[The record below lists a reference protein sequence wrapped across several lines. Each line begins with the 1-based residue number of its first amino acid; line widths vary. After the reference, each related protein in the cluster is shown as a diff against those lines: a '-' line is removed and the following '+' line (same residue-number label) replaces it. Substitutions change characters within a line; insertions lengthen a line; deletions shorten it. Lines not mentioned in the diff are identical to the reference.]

1 MKNILTKLIFIIGL
15 GAMLSGCATS
25 TLWTNTND
33 LATGDKIE
41 TVTREKT
48 IDSDEIIALGQ
59 DKNSGRVLIFGK
71 KYLIH
76 LHETSS
82 EEIQK
87 LTNAKFSNPFYINN
101 AIEVISKDDTEL
113 KYVKAD
119 FSLQYK
125 VTNELEKGKM
135 KKLGFMCN
143 EASCA
148 KNLELTGDI
157 YSLTNKAQIHRPSKQ
172 LAKSLPFKLK
182 QQTSNIRYKPSSQAE
197 GVVKAVGLTPLAL
210 LLDVVTLPIQ
220 IMFLTNN

>member
-59 DKNSGRVLIFGK
+59 DKNSGKVLIFGK

-87 LTNAKFSNPFYINN
+87 LTNAKLSNPFYINN

-135 KKLGFMCN
+135 KKLGFMCK

-157 YSLTNKAQIHRPSKQ
+157 YSLTDKAHIHLPNKQ

-182 QQTSNIRYKPSSQAE
+182 QQTSNIRYKTSSQAE

>member
-1 MKNILTKLIFIIGL
+1 MKNILTKLVFIIGL

-59 DKNSGRVLIFGK
+59 DKNSGKVLIFGK

-87 LTNAKFSNPFYINN
+87 LTNAKFNNPFYINN

-157 YSLTNKAQIHRPSKQ
+157 YSLTDKAQIHRPSKQ

-182 QQTSNIRYKPSSQAE
+182 QQTSNIRYKTSSQAE

>member
-1 MKNILTKLIFIIGL
+1 MKNILTKLVFIIGL

-25 TLWTNTND
+25 TLQTNTND

-41 TVTREKT
+41 TVTKEKT

-101 AIEVISKDDTEL
+101 AIEVISEDHTEL

-125 VTNELEKGKM
+125 VTNELEKGKI

-157 YSLTNKAQIHRPSKQ
+157 YSLTDKAQIHRPSKQ

-182 QQTSNIRYKPSSQAE
+182 QQTSNIRYKTSSQAE

>member
-33 LATGDKIE
+33 LATGDKTE
-41 TVTREKT
+41 TVTRKKT

-59 DKNSGRVLIFGK
+59 DKNSGKVLIFGK

-157 YSLTNKAQIHRPSKQ
+157 YSLTDKAQIHRPNKQ

-182 QQTSNIRYKPSSQAE
+182 QQTSNIRYKTSSQAE

>member
-1 MKNILTKLIFIIGL
+1 MKNILTKLVFIIGL

-33 LATGDKIE
+33 LATGDKTE
-41 TVTREKT
+41 TVTKEKT

-87 LTNAKFSNPFYINN
+87 LINAKFSNPFYINN
-101 AIEVISKDDTEL
+101 AIEVISEDHTEL

-148 KNLELTGDI
+148 QNLELTGDI
-157 YSLTNKAQIHRPSKQ
+157 YSLTDKAQIHRPSKQ

-182 QQTSNIRYKPSSQAE
+182 QQTSNIRYKTSSQAE

>member
-1 MKNILTKLIFIIGL
+1 MKNILTKLVFIIGL

-33 LATGDKIE
+33 LATGDKTE

-82 EEIQK
+82 EKIQK

-101 AIEVISKDDTEL
+101 AIEVISDDLTEL

-157 YSLTNKAQIHRPSKQ
+157 YSLTDKAQIHRPSKQ

-182 QQTSNIRYKPSSQAE
+182 QQTSNIRYKTSSQAE

>member
-15 GAMLSGCATS
+15 AAMLSGCATS

-59 DKNSGRVLIFGK
+59 DKNSGKVLIFGK
-71 KYLIH
+71 KYIIH

-101 AIEVISKDDTEL
+101 AII
-113 KYVKAD
+113 
-119 FSLQYK
+119 
-125 VTNELEKGKM
+125 EKHQG
-135 KKLGFMCN
+135 
-143 EASCA
+143 
-148 KNLELTGDI
+148 T
-157 YSLTNKAQIHRPSKQ
+157 
-172 LAKSLPFKLK
+172 
-182 QQTSNIRYKPSSQAE
+182 
-197 GVVKAVGLTPLAL
+197 
-210 LLDVVTLPIQ
+210 
-220 IMFLTNN
+220 

>member
-33 LATGDKIE
+33 LATGDKTE
-41 TVTREKT
+41 TVTKEKT

-87 LTNAKFSNPFYINN
+87 LINAKFSNPFYINN
-101 AIEVISKDDTEL
+101 AIEVISEDHTEL

-157 YSLTNKAQIHRPSKQ
+157 YSLTDKAQIHRPSKQ

-182 QQTSNIRYKPSSQAE
+182 QQTSNIRYKTSSQAE

>member
-1 MKNILTKLIFIIGL
+1 MKNILTKLVFIIGL

-41 TVTREKT
+41 TVMKEKT

-101 AIEVISKDDTEL
+101 AIEVISEDHTEL

-157 YSLTNKAQIHRPSKQ
+157 YSLTDKAQIHRPSKQ

-182 QQTSNIRYKPSSQAE
+182 QQTSNIRYKTSSQAE

>member
-1 MKNILTKLIFIIGL
+1 MKNILAKLVFIIGL
-15 GAMLSGCATS
+15 GAMLSSCATS

-41 TVTREKT
+41 TVTKEKT

-101 AIEVISKDDTEL
+101 AIEVISEDHTEL

-143 EASCA
+143 ETSCA

-157 YSLTNKAQIHRPSKQ
+157 YSLTDKAQIHRPSKQ

-182 QQTSNIRYKPSSQAE
+182 QQTSNIRYKTSSQAE

>member
-1 MKNILTKLIFIIGL
+1 MKNILTKLVFIIGL
-15 GAMLSGCATS
+15 GTMLSGCATS

-101 AIEVISKDDTEL
+101 AIEVISEDHTEL

-157 YSLTNKAQIHRPSKQ
+157 YSLTDKAQIHRPSKQ

-182 QQTSNIRYKPSSQAE
+182 QQTSNIRYKTSSQAE

>member
-33 LATGDKIE
+33 LATGDKTE

-82 EEIQK
+82 EKIQK

-113 KYVKAD
+113 KYVKAN

-157 YSLTNKAQIHRPSKQ
+157 YSLTDKAQIHRPSKQ

-182 QQTSNIRYKPSSQAE
+182 QQTSNIRYKTSSQAE

>member
-1 MKNILTKLIFIIGL
+1 MKNILTKLVFIIGL

-59 DKNSGRVLIFGK
+59 DKNSGKVLIFGK

-87 LTNAKFSNPFYINN
+87 LTNAKLSNPFYINN

-157 YSLTNKAQIHRPSKQ
+157 YSLTDKAQIHRPNKQ

-182 QQTSNIRYKPSSQAE
+182 QQTSNIRYKTSSQA
-197 GVVKAVGLTPLAL
+197 
-210 LLDVVTLPIQ
+210 
-220 IMFLTNN
+220 

>member
-1 MKNILTKLIFIIGL
+1 MKNILTKLVFIIGL

-59 DKNSGRVLIFGK
+59 DKNSGKVLIFGK

-101 AIEVISKDDTEL
+101 AIEVISKDDAEL

-157 YSLTNKAQIHRPSKQ
+157 YSLTDKAQIHRPSKQ

-182 QQTSNIRYKPSSQAE
+182 QQTSNIRYKTSSQAE

>member
-1 MKNILTKLIFIIGL
+1 MKNILTKLVFIIGL

-48 IDSDEIIALGQ
+48 IYSDEIIALGQ
-59 DKNSGRVLIFGK
+59 DKNSGKVLIFGK

-157 YSLTNKAQIHRPSKQ
+157 YSLTDKAQIHRPSKQ

-182 QQTSNIRYKPSSQAE
+182 QQTSNIRYKTSSQAE

>member
-33 LATGDKIE
+33 LATGDKTE

-87 LTNAKFSNPFYINN
+87 LTNAKFNNPFYINN

-157 YSLTNKAQIHRPSKQ
+157 YSLTDKAQIHRPSKQ

-182 QQTSNIRYKPSSQAE
+182 QQTSNIRYKTSSQAE

>member
-15 GAMLSGCATS
+15 GTMLSGCATS

-101 AIEVISKDDTEL
+101 AIEVISEDHTEL

-157 YSLTNKAQIHRPSKQ
+157 YSLTDKAQIHRPSKQ

-182 QQTSNIRYKPSSQAE
+182 QQTSNIRYKTSSQAE

>member
-87 LTNAKFSNPFYINN
+87 LTNAKLSNPFNINN
-101 AIEVISKDDTEL
+101 DIKVISEDHTEL

-157 YSLTNKAQIHRPSKQ
+157 YSLTDKAQIHRPSKQ

-182 QQTSNIRYKPSSQAE
+182 QQTSNIRYKTSSQAE

>member
-1 MKNILTKLIFIIGL
+1 MKNILTKLVFIIGL

-101 AIEVISKDDTEL
+101 AIEVISEDHTEL

-157 YSLTNKAQIHRPSKQ
+157 YSLTDKAQIHRPSKQ

-182 QQTSNIRYKPSSQAE
+182 QQTSNIRYKTSSQAE
-197 GVVKAVGLTPLAL
+197 GVVKDVGLTPLAL

>member
-59 DKNSGRVLIFGK
+59 DKNSGKVLIFGK

-87 LTNAKFSNPFYINN
+87 LTNAKLSNPFYINN

-157 YSLTNKAQIHRPSKQ
+157 YSLTDKAQIHRPNKQ

-182 QQTSNIRYKPSSQAE
+182 QQTSNIRYKTSSQAE

>member
-15 GAMLSGCATS
+15 GTMLSGCATS

-148 KNLELTGDI
+148 KDLELTGDI
-157 YSLTNKAQIHRPSKQ
+157 YSLTDKAQIHRPSKQ

-182 QQTSNIRYKPSSQAE
+182 QQTSNIRYKTSSQAE

>member
-1 MKNILTKLIFIIGL
+1 M
-15 GAMLSGCATS
+15 
-25 TLWTNTND
+25 
-33 LATGDKIE
+33 
-41 TVTREKT
+41 TREKT

-59 DKNSGRVLIFGK
+59 DKNSGKVLIFGK

-157 YSLTNKAQIHRPSKQ
+157 YSLTDKAQIHRPNKQ

-182 QQTSNIRYKPSSQAE
+182 QQTSNIRYKTSSQAE

>member
-1 MKNILTKLIFIIGL
+1 MKNILTKLVFIIGL

-59 DKNSGRVLIFGK
+59 DKNSGKVLIFGK

-125 VTNELEKGKM
+125 VTNELGKGKM

-157 YSLTNKAQIHRPSKQ
+157 YSLTDKAQIHRPSKQ

-182 QQTSNIRYKPSSQAE
+182 QQTSNIRYKTSSQAE

>member
-15 GAMLSGCATS
+15 GAMLSSCATS

-33 LATGDKIE
+33 LATGDKTE

-59 DKNSGRVLIFGK
+59 DKNSGKVLIFGK

-101 AIEVISKDDTEL
+101 AIEVISKDDAEL

-157 YSLTNKAQIHRPSKQ
+157 YSLTDKAQIHRPSKQ

-182 QQTSNIRYKPSSQAE
+182 QQTSNIRYKTSSQAE

>member
-15 GAMLSGCATS
+15 GAMLSSCATS

-59 DKNSGRVLIFGK
+59 DKNSGKVLIFGK

-101 AIEVISKDDTEL
+101 AIEVISKDDAEL

-157 YSLTNKAQIHRPSKQ
+157 YSLTDKAQIHRPSKQ

-182 QQTSNIRYKPSSQAE
+182 QQTSNIRYKTSSQAE

>member
-1 MKNILTKLIFIIGL
+1 M
-15 GAMLSGCATS
+15 
-25 TLWTNTND
+25 
-33 LATGDKIE
+33 E
-41 TVTREKT
+41 
-48 IDSDEIIALGQ
+48 
-59 DKNSGRVLIFGK
+59 K

-82 EEIQK
+82 EEIQE
-87 LTNAKFSNPFYINN
+87 LTNAKFSNPFYIDN
-101 AIEVISKDDTEL
+101 AIEVISDDLTEL

-119 FSLQYK
+119 FSLKYK
-125 VTNELEKGKM
+125 VMNELEKGKI

-157 YSLTNKAQIHRPSKQ
+157 YSLTDKAQIHRPSKQ

-182 QQTSNIRYKPSSQAE
+182 QQTSNIRYKTSSQAE

>member
-33 LATGDKIE
+33 LATGDKTE

-59 DKNSGRVLIFGK
+59 DKNSNRVLIFGK

-135 KKLGFMCN
+135 QKLGFMCN

-148 KNLELTGDI
+148 KKLELTGYI
-157 YSLTNKAQIHRPSKQ
+157 YSFTDKAQIHRPSKQ

-182 QQTSNIRYKPSSQAE
+182 QQTSNIRYKTSSQAE

>member
-15 GAMLSGCATS
+15 GVMLSGCATS

-41 TVTREKT
+41 TVTKEKT

-101 AIEVISKDDTEL
+101 AIEVISEDHTEL

-135 KKLGFMCN
+135 KKLGFMCD

-157 YSLTNKAQIHRPSKQ
+157 YSLTDKAQIHRPSKQ

-182 QQTSNIRYKPSSQAE
+182 QQTSNIRYKTSSQAE

>member
-1 MKNILTKLIFIIGL
+1 MKNILTKLVFIIGL

-41 TVTREKT
+41 TVTKEKT

-59 DKNSGRVLIFGK
+59 DKNSGKVLIFGK

-87 LTNAKFSNPFYINN
+87 LTNAKFSNPFYIDN
-101 AIEVISKDDTEL
+101 AIEVISEDHTEL

-157 YSLTNKAQIHRPSKQ
+157 YSLTDKAQIHRPSKQ

-182 QQTSNIRYKPSSQAE
+182 QQTSNIRYKTSSQAE
-197 GVVKAVGLTPLAL
+197 GAVKAVGLTPLAL

>member
-1 MKNILTKLIFIIGL
+1 MKNILTKLVFIIGL

-41 TVTREKT
+41 TVTKEKT

-113 KYVKAD
+113 KYVKAN

-143 EASCA
+143 ETSCA
-148 KNLELTGDI
+148 KNLEPTGDI
-157 YSLTNKAQIHRPSKQ
+157 YSLTDKAQIHRPSKQ

-182 QQTSNIRYKPSSQAE
+182 QQTSNIRYKTSSQAE

>member
-33 LATGDKIE
+33 LATVDKIE

-157 YSLTNKAQIHRPSKQ
+157 YSLTDKAQIHRPSKQ

-182 QQTSNIRYKPSSQAE
+182 QQTSNIRYKTSSQAE

>member
-33 LATGDKIE
+33 LATGDKTE

-59 DKNSGRVLIFGK
+59 DKNSGKVLIFGK

-101 AIEVISKDDTEL
+101 AIEVISEDHTEL

-157 YSLTNKAQIHRPSKQ
+157 YSLTDKAQIHRPSKQ
-172 LAKSLPFKLK
+172 LTKSLPFKLK
-182 QQTSNIRYKPSSQAE
+182 QQTSNIRYKTSSQAE
-197 GVVKAVGLTPLAL
+197 GVVKAVCLTPLAL

>member
-1 MKNILTKLIFIIGL
+1 MKNILTKLVFIIGL

-25 TLWTNTND
+25 TLRTNTND

-41 TVTREKT
+41 TVTKEKT

-59 DKNSGRVLIFGK
+59 DKNSGKVLIFGK

-157 YSLTNKAQIHRPSKQ
+157 YSLTDKAQIHRPSKQ

-182 QQTSNIRYKPSSQAE
+182 QQTSNIRYKTSSQAE

>member
-1 MKNILTKLIFIIGL
+1 M
-15 GAMLSGCATS
+15 
-25 TLWTNTND
+25 
-33 LATGDKIE
+33 
-41 TVTREKT
+41 
-48 IDSDEIIALGQ
+48 Q
-59 DKNSGRVLIFGK
+59 
-71 KYLIH
+71 
-76 LHETSS
+76 
-82 EEIQK
+82 
-87 LTNAKFSNPFYINN
+87 
-101 AIEVISKDDTEL
+101 
-113 KYVKAD
+113 AD

-157 YSLTNKAQIHRPSKQ
+157 YSLTDKAQIHRPSKQ

-182 QQTSNIRYKPSSQAE
+182 QQTSNIRYKTSSQAE

>member
-33 LATGDKIE
+33 LATGDKTE

-113 KYVKAD
+113 KYVKAN

-148 KNLELTGDI
+148 KNLALTGDI
-157 YSLTNKAQIHRPSKQ
+157 YSLTDKAQIHRPSKQ

-182 QQTSNIRYKPSSQAE
+182 QQTSNIRYKTSSQAE

>member
-33 LATGDKIE
+33 LATGDKTE

-59 DKNSGRVLIFGK
+59 DKNSGKVLIFGK

-101 AIEVISKDDTEL
+101 AIEVISKDDAEL

-157 YSLTNKAQIHRPSKQ
+157 YSLTDKAQIHRPSKQ

-182 QQTSNIRYKPSSQAE
+182 QQTSNIRYKTSSQAE

>member
-59 DKNSGRVLIFGK
+59 DKNSGKVLIFGK

-87 LTNAKFSNPFYINN
+87 LTNAKLSNPFYINN

-157 YSLTNKAQIHRPSKQ
+157 YSLTDKAQIHRPSKQ

-182 QQTSNIRYKPSSQAE
+182 QQTSNIRYKTSSQAE